1 MNIEKIFSNK
11 LVQSFLVFSI
21 FRAIY
26 GLAIVL
32 IAYFFTQKYNL
43 NIYRSLP
50 IFIFS
55 IMIIIIWSIPTFDY
69 VWILTQGGPAY
80 SSEVLA
86 TNLYSQAFDRFN
98 VGYSSAIGTLM
109 FIYTIFIVSIFGV
122 LRKLGWEI

>member
-1 MNIEKIFSNK
+1 MVGT
-11 LVQSFLVFSI
+11 LGFLVVIYITGKYQVDNSLYESADIEGATKFQK
-21 FRAIY
+21 FRFVT
-26 GLAIVL
+26 LPL
-32 IAYFFTQKYNL
+32 I
-43 NIYRSLP
+43 RP

>member
-1 MNIEKIFSNK
+1 MYKRQAADIEGATKFQK
-11 LVQSFLVFSI
+11 
-21 FRAIY
+21 FRFVT
-26 GLAIVL
+26 LPL
-32 IAYFFTQKYNL
+32 I
-43 NIYRSLP
+43 RP